1 MSGEPHKPRQ
11 RDKVWYAAGLRF
23 SCVRCR
29 QCCTGPPGYVWVA
42 EDEMAAI
49 AGFLGVSVQ
58 ELAKGHCRRVWLR
71 VSLKEHS
78 NGDCVFLTDE
88 GCRVYPVRPSQCRTF
103 PFWKANLRSERA
115 WDAAKGRCPGMGCGR
130 LYSREEIEQ
139 IMAGNQPT

>member
-1 MSGEPHKPRQ
+1 
-11 RDKVWYAAGLRF
+11 
-23 SCVRCR
+23 
-29 QCCTGPPGYVWVA
+29 
-42 EDEMAAI
+42 MAAI